1 MLVRLIT
8 SASASV
14 ADESGAEV
22 SAGASEAASG
32 AVLTPLRRGLG
43 RRFSLGP
50 GRSDAGLT
58 PGLPR
63 LDWTY
68 YGTLIWGSSPV
79 M

>member
-1 MLVRLIT
+1 MKIWSMIFQNT

-14 ADESGAEV
+14 AGDSGAEV

-32 AVLTPLRRGLG
+32 AVLTPLKRGLG

-50 GRSDAGLT
+50 GRRDAGRR

-63 LDWTY
+63 LLLTRNQD
-68 YGTLIWGSSPV
+68 
-79 M
+79 